1 MKIRSDK
8 YFNVFRLNILDSVYI
23 ELATT
28 GAIDYDLCALFVKA
42 GMLQDGPDS
51 YGATM
56 GELLGDKSPSDVCA
70 VLAPYVR
77 IPVTIE
83 MLTDFLRL
91 TVIGDGL
98 CPYCGGDL
106 KFVETEGH
114 ELHDGSHDVPNSYI
128 IDNYVYTCPVCGET
142 IKSEKQL

>member
-1 MKIRSDK
+1 MKIKRDDN
-8 YFNVFRLNILDSVYI
+8 FTRFVWNLDDNVLVGQLVQLIRCSQ
-23 ELATT
+23 
-28 GAIDYDLCALFVKA
+28 FVKA
-42 GMLQDGPDS
+42 GMFPDVPDS

-56 GELLGDKSPSDVCA
+56 RELLGDQNPVDVCGIIEDCLK
-70 VLAPYVR
+70 V
-77 IPVTIE
+77 PVTIE
-83 MLTDFLRL
+83 MLADFLTL
-91 TVIGDGL
+91 TVIGDGN
-98 CPYCGGDL
+98 CPHCGGDL